1 MISPLTHEGIQLRYS
16 PRVIAE
22 IDSVIDHNLGNLNLL
37 ALFISR
43 LLKGLQNLTND
54 DIVVDSSWG
63 NHAYEIDDIGMVSFK
78 VIIDSSS
85 GVKYIVIE
93 SIQWAFLTSRFFNEF
108 DY

>member
-1 MISPLTHEGIQLRYS
+1 M
-16 PRVIAE
+16 IAE

-43 LLKGLQNLTND
+43 LLKGLQDLTND

-63 NHAYEIDDIGMVSFK
+63 NHTYAIDDIGVVSFK

-85 GVKYIVIE
+85 GVKYIAVE
-93 SIQWAFLTSRFFNEF
+93 SIQWAFPTSRFFNEF